1 MAGYIYPGQ
10 CITLG
15 FRVRLLMRAIAPIVL
30 LVAIP
35 VGRVAFV
42 YGKRAVQKIVQSKM
56 VQAKIVQ
63 AKGWFR
69 PNDGEGHTGPPVVV
83 ADRSPLIDADT
94 DTDLMSRKPLID
106 ALFLAVPFALEIS
119 FLLVTTVS
127 KGIFDT
133 WDCSEYELDSATG
146 EVRTFLNADLQIIC
160 TGNDHPEEY
169 DEIRYIAYFFLA
181 LWPIGMPIIYM
192 IVLFP
197 IRALLRQRK
206 STRWVRA
213 TDFLHKDYK
222 PAFFWWEIITLS
234 QRLVLS
240 GFVLLIPIEADSWRI
255 FLGVLWTIGYL
266 SLIQYVQ
273 PYKNNGLNQLAVATQ
288 FSLVCVFLGGAFIK
302 LFSGDGVDSTTCDDA
317 EDASETNEDNIFIIV
332 VIMAVFNFAVLLL
345 YGFLAAKQFSSASS
359 VLPSI
364 RLVANGRVP
373 ELKLEKRHRYHLFL
387 SHVWSSGQDQMATLK
402 RELQLL
408 IYGVNVFLDVDDL
421 EDIGQLD
428 KCE

>member
-10 CITLG
+10 CVTLG

-30 LVAIP
+30 ILAIP
-35 VGRVAFV
+35 VGRIAFV
-42 YGKRAVQKIVQSKM
+42 YGRLAVQKMKDLLGLKKDEH
-56 VQAKIVQ
+56 A
-63 AKGWFR
+63 
-69 PNDGEGHTGPPVVV
+69 GPLEVVST
-83 ADRSPLIDADT
+83 RSPLIDA
-94 DTDLMSRKPLID
+94 LYV
-106 ALFLAVPFALEIS
+106 AVPFALQIS
-119 FLLVTTVS
+119 FILVTTVS

-160 TGNDHPEEY
+160 SGNDHPEEY
-169 DEIRYIAYFFLA
+169 NKIRNIAYFFLA
-181 LWPIGMPIIYM
+181 LWPIGMPIIYAL
-192 IVLFP
+192 VLFP
-197 IRALLRQRK
+197 IRAQLRQK
-206 STRWVRA
+206 QSSRWVRA
-213 TDFLHKDYK
+213 TEFLHQDFK
-222 PAFFWWEIITLS
+222 PNFFWWDIVTLT

-255 FLGVLWTIGYL
+255 FLGVLWAIGYL
-266 SLIQYVQ
+266 SCIQYVQ
-273 PYKNNGLNQLAVATQ
+273 PYKNNDLNQLAIAAQ

-317 EDASETNEDNIFIIV
+317 EDASETNGGNIFIIV
-332 VIMAVFNFAVLLL
+332 GVMAGFNFAVLLL
-345 YGFLAAKQFSSASS
+345 YVSLAAKQLSSSS
-359 VLPSI
+359 VLPSV
-364 RLVANGRVP
+364 RLVTTKRVP
-373 ELKLEKRHRYHLFL
+373 DLKLEKRLRYHLFL

>member
-1 MAGYIYPGQ
+1 
-10 CITLG
+10 
-15 FRVRLLMRAIAPIVL
+15 
-30 LVAIP
+30 
-35 VGRVAFV
+35 
-42 YGKRAVQKIVQSKM
+42 M
-56 VQAKIVQ
+56 V
-63 AKGWFR
+63 
-69 PNDGEGHTGPPVVV
+69 
-83 ADRSPLIDADT
+83 
-94 DTDLMSRKPLID
+94 
-106 ALFLAVPFALEIS
+106 
-119 FLLVTTVS
+119 
-127 KGIFDT
+127 
-133 WDCSEYELDSATG
+133 
-146 EVRTFLNADLQIIC
+146 
-160 TGNDHPEEY
+160 
-169 DEIRYIAYFFLA
+169 
-181 LWPIGMPIIYM
+181 
-192 IVLFP
+192 VLFP

-222 PAFFWWEIITLS
+222 PAFFWWDIVTLT

-240 GFVLLIPIEADSWRI
+240 GFVLLIPTEADLWRI
-255 FLGVLWTIGYL
+255 FLGVLTAIGYL

-317 EDASETNEDNIFIIV
+317 EDASETNEDNIFTIV
-332 VIMAVFNFAVLLL
+332 GIMAGFNFAVLLL

-364 RLVANGRVP
+364 RLVATGRVP

-421 EDIGQLD
+421 EEIGQLD
-428 KCE
+428 TCE